1 MSINRRGFLARGAA
15 AAATL
20 ATLEPTAILA
30 APARGRIDPA
40 GRFGSLLNRAE
51 FDGAPRAL
59 SPAVLARLA
68 SQIIMRGIVGSGPDR
83 RHVLSGLPPVMMQGT
98 PSSLG
103 YPGSCEAQSFGYGL
117 GTYTSAHGFPGFNA
131 AGGAADRIS
140 AAWLFEWAQRN
151 QHNTNCDGSL
161 ALPYLNFLV
170 AKGAPSA
177 SQVPY
182 QPSCS
187 YIDGLSSNIHDY
199 SGVGKFAIGSYKAL
213 PNFLHGRSSYVS
225 QFKQYINAGHAIA
238 FSGVVARG
246 YDNPATAMVNGAY
259 DPQNFISGS
268 GHGQMIVGYDDSLG
282 HSGAF
287 LVQNSFGTACPYLNA
302 AQPLMHGRLWW
313 TYEAFF
319 ASQGF
324 GAIAYSIP
332 PRVAFPVGTVT
343 LTASN
348 PGAPVVRILEA
359 IRADDN
365 GESLAVLEADCGQ
378 PVQLNTVSVTP
389 PGSSSATLAELRPY
403 RELHAHTL
411 SDAGT
416 PNQVVTYRGHVTI
429 R

>member
-1 MSINRRGFLARGAA
+1 M
-15 AAATL
+15 
-20 ATLEPTAILA
+20 
-30 APARGRIDPA
+30 
-40 GRFGSLLNRAE
+40 
-51 FDGAPRAL
+51 
-59 SPAVLARLA
+59 
-68 SQIIMRGIVGSGPDR
+68 
-83 RHVLSGLPPVMMQGT
+83 
-98 PSSLG
+98 
-103 YPGSCEAQSFGYGL
+103 
-117 GTYTSAHGFPGFNA
+117 
-131 AGGAADRIS
+131 
-140 AAWLFEWAQRN
+140 
-151 QHNTNCDGSL
+151 
-161 ALPYLNFLV
+161 
-170 AKGAPSA
+170 
-177 SQVPY
+177 
-182 QPSCS
+182 
-187 YIDGLSSNIHDY
+187 
-199 SGVGKFAIGSYKAL
+199 

-268 GHGQMIVGYDDSLG
+268 GHGQVIVGYDDSLG

-287 LVQNSFGTACPYLNA
+287 LVQNSFGTAWPYLNA

-332 PRVAFPVGTVT
+332 PHVAFPVGTVT

-389 PGSSSATLAELRPY
+389 PGSSSPVVGSYNAAIKYGFAHVQRQAPFPAGRY
-403 RELHAHTL
+403 AVELHAHTL